1 MRTQAIN
8 DGTES
13 TVTLDVLARL
23 RGDIV
28 DGKLAP
34 GTKLRFADLRDGYGV
49 GMGTLREAL
58 SRLVPEGLVM
68 LDAGRGFSVAAVSM
82 EDLLDI
88 KSLRVEFERRA
99 IVESVRHGDER
110 WETRVVT
117 TFHRLSTVSRLPP
130 EERLRRHSDWIQ
142 RHRDFHS
149 ALVSACPSKRVL
161 QFRAVL
167 FDQAERY
174 RILSIRHRPRQQ
186 DKHEEHEE
194 IKTACLA
201 RKADLAGDL
210 IVRHIDGTVD
220 NVLKYSPQFRTKS
233 RKGAPAEA
241 RAAEARAVA
250 PAALERA

>member
-1 MRTQAIN
+1 MRTRATN

-28 DGKLAP
+28 DGKFAP
-34 GTKLRFADLRDGYGV
+34 GTKLRFADLRDEYGV

-58 SRLVPEGLVM
+58 SRLIPEGLVT
-68 LDAGRGFSVAAVSM
+68 LDAGRGFSVAAVSI

-88 KSLRVEFERRA
+88 KTLRVEFERRA

-110 WETRVVT
+110 WETRVLT

-130 EERLRRHSDWIQ
+130 EERLRRHGDWIQ

-149 ALVSACPSKRVL
+149 ALVSACPSQRVL
-161 QFRAVL
+161 QLRAVL

-174 RILSIRHRPRQQ
+174 RILSIRHRPRLQ
-186 DKHEEHEE
+186 DKHKEHED
-194 IKTACLA
+194 IKDACLA
-201 RKADLAGDL
+201 RNADLAGDL
-210 IVRHIDGTVD
+210 IVKHIDGTVE
-220 NVLKYSPQFRTKS
+220 NVLKYSPQFRAKPRRTASAES
-233 RKGAPAEA
+233 RGA
-241 RAAEARAVA
+241 A
-250 PAALERA
+250 PTLLESA

>member
-1 MRTQAIN
+1 MRTRAKH

-28 DGKLAP
+28 DGRLAP
-34 GTKLRFADLRDGYGV
+34 GAKLRFSDLREAYGV

-58 SRLVPEGLVM
+58 SRLVPEGLVT
-68 LDAGRGFSVAAVSM
+68 LDAGRGFSVAAVSI

-110 WETRVVT
+110 WEAQVVT
-117 TFHRLSTVSRLPP
+117 AFHRLSTVARLAP

-149 ALVSACPSKRVL
+149 ALVSACPSQRVL
-161 QFRAVL
+161 QFRAIL

-174 RILSIRHRPRQQ
+174 RILSIRHRPRVQ

-194 IKTACLA
+194 IKSACLA
-201 RKADLAGDL
+201 RHADLAGDL
-210 IVRHIDGTVD
+210 IVRHIAGTVD
-220 NVLKYSPQFRTKS
+220 NVLKYSPQFRKKS
-233 RKGAPAEA
+233 RKAEA
-241 RAAEARAVA
+241 PRPSGAEAAS
-250 PAALERA
+250 LERV